1 MEFLPKPEEMNFNAP
16 NLAATWKK
24 WKQTMTFYLTA
35 MMKDKSEEE
44 RYSAFLFMIGEQG
57 REIFNTME
65 WEKIQDADGN
75 PTEGDNITINELFKK
90 FDEYCEPRKNL
101 VVERRKFFWRNQLED
116 EHFDQYLTVLK
127 NLASTCEFGEL
138 HDGLLTYKIIDGI
151 QSDKIRNTL
160 LRKGAGMTLEKAVE
174 INRIEEVTRRQMLLL
189 KNEKDVDY
197 INKRSWKQS
206 SKATKSE
213 TKKDKDEKVSTR
225 NIQNKKC
232 SYCGKQHKPRSCP
245 AYGQICRKCKKK
257 NHWASC
263 CRSKSINEATKE
275 NYDDDDFLIEQV
287 TIDER
292 RQQERNKQTEAF
304 AVIRMNGKRVTA
316 KLDTG
321 AEVNVMPL
329 RVFNQIADEETE
341 LKTTKVKL
349 NGYSGEDIPV
359 KGTVKLRCKFK
370 EIDLLIIFYIVE
382 SNSKT
387 VISLQTCKD
396 LGIIKILNEV
406 MKCGKTKYNDLKAQE
421 NELFKAKVTKIKG
434 MQGSELKNTIQ
445 KMYPEVFKNLG
456 KIEPAHHI
464 RLKETVQPVIHPPRK
479 IPASMRSAVK
489 EELSKMEKTGVIKRI
504 EEPTEWVNSMVV
516 VEKPAGGL
524 RICLDPRDLNKAIQ
538 REHYQLPTFDE
549 ISSRLTG
556 STLFSKLDANK
567 GYWQIPLDED
577 SMKLTTFN
585 TPFGRYQ
592 FTRLPYGIHSAQEV
606 FHKRISQTF
615 EDMGQIETDID
626 DILVWGKKEDDH
638 DIHLIKCL
646 EKAKAMGM
654 TMNIDKCQFK
664 TSELIYLGHKL
675 TVEGIQADES
685 KIKSIL
691 DMPIPEDKK
700 AVQRLLGMLN
710 YVGKFVPKLSELT
723 SPLREL
729 LVKNKQWEWKQRHN
743 IAFERIKE
751 ILLSKHCLSFFDV
764 TKPVSIYVDASGS
777 GLGAVLTQ
785 NNKPIAYASRALT
798 ETQKRY
804 APIEQEL
811 LAVVLG
817 CHKFHQYIYG
827 KQVTVYSDHKPL
839 ENIIKKPFHV
849 TPPRLQRMLLN
860 LQKYDINLLYLSGKE
875 HVLADTMSRAHLQET
890 AEEIAEKELNA
901 QIHMIKENAAAT
913 QQKLEEIQHEVQ
925 KDTIMLILVEYIN
938 SGWPK
943 KRNGLQEK
951 LKCYW
956 SFREELSVIDG
967 IIYKGEIIVIPSSMR
982 KGILKQLHKSHL
994 GVERQSGEPY
1004 LQYIGRK

>member
-1 MEFLPKPEEMNFNAP
+1 
-16 NLAATWKK
+16 
-24 WKQTMTFYLTA
+24 

-44 RYSAFLFMIGEQG
+44 RYSV
-57 REIFNTME
+57 
-65 WEKIQDADGN
+65 
-75 PTEGDNITINELFKK
+75 NELFKK

-127 NLASTCEFGEL
+127 NLASTSEFGEL
-138 HDGLLTYKIIDGI
+138 HDDLLTYKIIDGI

-304 AVIRMNGKRVTA
+304 AVIRMNGKRVKA

-321 AEVNVMPL
+321 AEINVMPL

-406 MKCGKTKYNDLKAQE
+406 MKCGKTKNNDLKAQE

-456 KIEPAHHI
+456 NIEPAHHI

-549 ISSRLTG
+549 ISSRL
-556 STLFSKLDANK
+556 N
-567 GYWQIPLDED
+567 
-577 SMKLTTFN
+577 
-585 TPFGRYQ
+585 
-592 FTRLPYGIHSAQEV
+592 
-606 FHKRISQTF
+606 RINVIQQT
-615 EDMGQIETDID
+615 
-626 DILVWGKKEDDH
+626 
-638 DIHLIKCL
+638 
-646 EKAKAMGM
+646 
-654 TMNIDKCQFK
+654 
-664 TSELIYLGHKL
+664 
-675 TVEGIQADES
+675 
-685 KIKSIL
+685 
-691 DMPIPEDKK
+691 
-700 AVQRLLGMLN
+700 
-710 YVGKFVPKLSELT
+710 
-723 SPLREL
+723 
-729 LVKNKQWEWKQRHN
+729 
-743 IAFERIKE
+743 
-751 ILLSKHCLSFFDV
+751 
-764 TKPVSIYVDASGS
+764 
-777 GLGAVLTQ
+777 
-785 NNKPIAYASRALT
+785 
-798 ETQKRY
+798 
-804 APIEQEL
+804 
-811 LAVVLG
+811 
-817 CHKFHQYIYG
+817 
-827 KQVTVYSDHKPL
+827 
-839 ENIIKKPFHV
+839 
-849 TPPRLQRMLLN
+849 
-860 LQKYDINLLYLSGKE
+860 
-875 HVLADTMSRAHLQET
+875 
-890 AEEIAEKELNA
+890 
-901 QIHMIKENAAAT
+901 
-913 QQKLEEIQHEVQ
+913 
-925 KDTIMLILVEYIN
+925 
-938 SGWPK
+938 
-943 KRNGLQEK
+943 
-951 LKCYW
+951 
-956 SFREELSVIDG
+956 
-967 IIYKGEIIVIPSSMR
+967 
-982 KGILKQLHKSHL
+982 
-994 GVERQSGEPY
+994 
-1004 LQYIGRK
+1004 